1 MASSPVRIL
10 IVEDD
15 VAHAEALQMALE
27 GEGYEVECAVET
39 NAALDRLRAR
49 DFDLVLTDL
58 MLGERDGLELLREA
72 RRMLP
77 DLSVFL
83 ITGHGSIETAVRSMR
98 EGAVDYL
105 TKPVNLVELRT
116 RVAREVEKRA
126 LAADNKALR
135 AELDTRFGLEGIIG
149 NSPKVRFVFD
159 LVRQAGPTDA
169 TVLLLGESGTG
180 KELFARACHRLSPRS
195 KRRFVAINCAAMT
208 DTLIESELFGHI
220 KGAFTGANTAKE
232 GKFQF
237 ADGGTLF
244 LDEIGD
250 MPMATQ
256 AKLLR
261 VLEEGEV
268 TPVGANEP
276 VKVDVRIVA
285 ATNQNLIERVE
296 AGKFRRDLYYRLAV
310 VTMLL
315 PTLRE
320 RLEDFALL
328 TDHFRRQ
335 FSEKHQKEVERVHE
349 DVLAYFRGY
358 HWPGNVRELRNAIE
372 TMVVLDRDGVLGMD
386 DLPIFLRQVAG
397 TVQTALP
404 LPDQSAAAG
413 EVIPADQSHVM
424 PMPGQPVPV
433 APAQPLPGQPTVIP
447 PGMTPPGEVY
457 DVVDMGYQLV
467 GKSLSEVERDL
478 IAETLDALGGNR
490 QKVAEQLGIGERT
503 LYRKIKEYKLGDRG

>member
-1 MASSPVRIL
+1 MASSRVRIL

-15 VAHAEALQMALE
+15 VVHAEALQMALE
-27 GEGYEVECAVET
+27 AEGYEVECAVET

-49 DFDLVLTDL
+49 SFDLVLTDL
-58 MLGERDGLELLREA
+58 MLGDRDGLELLREA

-83 ITGHGSIETAVRSMR
+83 ITGHGSIETAVRAMR
-98 EGAVDYL
+98 EGAADYL
-105 TKPVNLVELRT
+105 TKPVNLTELRT
-116 RVAREVEKRA
+116 RVLREIEKRE
-126 LAADNKALR
+126 LAADNQALR

-149 NSPKVRFVFD
+149 NSPSVRYVFD

-250 MPMATQ
+250 MPVATQ

-276 VKVDVRIVA
+276 VKVDVRIIA
-285 ATNQNLIERVE
+285 ATNQNLLERVE

-310 VTMLL
+310 VTILL

-328 TDHFRRQ
+328 IDHFRRQ
-335 FSEKHQKEVERVHE
+335 FNEKHQKDVKVVHE

-372 TMVVLDRDGVLGMD
+372 TMVVMDRDGVLGLE

-404 LPDQSAAAG
+404 LPSESTTEGVA
-413 EVIPADQSHVM
+413 EVIPATVPMQPM
-424 PMPGQPVPV
+424 PMPGQPQVLPPGAFAPGDP
-433 APAQPLPGQPTVIP
+433 APAELL
-447 PGMTPPGEVY
+447 
-457 DVVDMGYQLV
+457 DMGYQLV

-503 LYRKIKEYKLGDRG
+503 LYRKIKEYQLGDRG

>member
-1 MASSPVRIL
+1 MPSSQVRIL
-10 IVEDD
+10 VVEDD

-27 GEGYEVECAVET
+27 SENYEVECAV
-39 NAALDRLRAR
+39 NADSALDRLRAR
-49 DFDLVLTDL
+49 EFDLVLTDL
-58 MLGERDGLELLREA
+58 VLGERDGLELLREA

-83 ITGHGSIETAVRSMR
+83 ITGHGSIETAVRAMR
-98 EGAVDYL
+98 EGAADYL
-105 TKPVNLVELRT
+105 TKPVNLAELRS
-116 RVAREVEKRA
+116 RVAREVEKRE
-126 LAADNKALR
+126 LAADNQALR

-195 KRRFVAINCAAMT
+195 KRRFVAINCAAKT

-220 KGAFTGANTAKE
+220 KGAFTGANTGKE

-250 MPMATQ
+250 MPLATQ

-261 VLEEGEV
+261 VLEECEV

-276 VKVDVRIVA
+276 VPVDVRIVA
-285 ATNQNLIERVE
+285 ATNQNLIQRVE

-310 VTMLL
+310 VTILL

-328 TDHFRRQ
+328 AEHFRRQ
-335 FSEKHQKEVERVHE
+335 FVEKHNKDVKRVHE
-349 DVLAYFRGY
+349 DVLSYFRGY

-372 TMVVLDRDGVLGMD
+372 TMVVLDRDGILGMD
-386 DLPIFLRQVAG
+386 DLPIFLRQVPG
-397 TVQTALP
+397 VVQTAF
-404 LPDQSAAAG
+404 
-413 EVIPADQSHVM
+413 
-424 PMPGQPVPV
+424 PVPEGNSNIV
-433 APAQPLPGQPTVIP
+433 SQGVVVPASEAPV
-447 PGMTPPGEVY
+447 ME
-457 DVVDMGYQLV
+457 VVDMGYQLA

-478 IAETLDALGGNR
+478 IAETLDAMGGNR
-490 QKVAEQLGIGERT
+490 QKVAEILGIGERT
-503 LYRKIKEYKLGDRG
+503 LYRKIKEYQLGDRG